1 MWFHITDHAAEAED
15 VFQERIL
22 PTVHRP
28 EAVLRTRLPVGSATA
43 FAEKLRAFR
52 DAGVQQ
58 VFVWPV
64 TDELRQLERFRA
76 EVWPL
81 VDPT

>member
-1 MWFHITDHAAEAED
+1 MWFHLTDDTTEAES
-15 VFQERIL
+15 VFRERIV

-28 EAVLRTRLPVGSATA
+28 EDVLRARLPVGPADA
-43 FAEKLRAFR
+43 FAEKLLAFR

-81 VDPT
+81 VNGT